1 MDAVSILQVVGYKNS
16 RKTTLI
22 DNWVKE
28 LVSLEK
34 EVSVIKHHGHA
45 NGLDLPNNKT
55 DSMKFFHSGATC
67 SIAVDDQTIQ
77 MHQLKKEWSL
87 EQLLQLANIS
97 KPEVIF
103 IEGYKQED
111 YEKVVILKDSKDW
124 ETLQHL
130 TNIVCVIVHGELKIE
145 DYPMIH
151 IENTVL
157 LNEWLID
164 WIGGDKFETI

>member
-1 MDAVSILQVVGYKNS
+1 MDVVNILQVVGYKNS

-28 LVSLEK
+28 LVSSDK
-34 EVSVIKHHGHA
+34 VVSVIKHHGHS
-45 NGLDLPNNKT
+45 NGLNFPNSET

-77 MHQLKKEWSL
+77 MHQAKNNWTL
-87 EQLLQLANIS
+87 EQLVQLTKIS
-97 KPEVIF
+97 EPEVIF
-103 IEGYKQED
+103 IEGYKQEH

-130 TNIVCVIVHGELKIE
+130 TNIVCVIVHGDLKI
-145 DYPMIH
+145 DHYPVLQID
-151 IENTVL
+151 NTAL
-157 LNEWLID
+157 LKKWLID
-164 WIGGDKFETI
+164 WIGGGKLETI